1 MGIPDGQFA
10 LARLDAGEGPF
21 PGLVLP
27 GDRVLDLSATE
38 PSFPSLGT
46 ILETW
51 DESLDAIA
59 ALVSELPSDTRP
71 IASLRVLAPI
81 EPTAQILQSGANYR
95 KHVVELAVDARIGE
109 RPDMTIEE
117 LRAET
122 ERMMDERAATGEPYV
137 FLGSQAAV
145 CGPYDDV
152 LLPARGEQHDWE
164 LELAL
169 VIGRPARN
177 VSEAEAL
184 EHVAGY
190 TICNDVTT
198 RDLVRRLDMP
208 VIGSD
213 WLRSKNAPR
222 FLPTGPYLVP
232 SRFVADPNDLR
243 ITLRLNG
250 DVMQD
255 ESTADMM
262 FEVPRLVAYASSV
275 TQLRPGDLL
284 LTGSPA
290 GNGTHYGRFLRDGD
304 VMECEITGLGV
315 QRNRCRP
322 EATSSLDAAP
332 ATETLA

>member
-1 MGIPDGQFA
+1 VALPDGQFA
-10 LARLDAGEGPF
+10 VGRFDAGHGPF
-21 PGLVLP
+21 AGLVLP
-27 GDRVLDLSATE
+27 EDLVLDLSATD
-38 PSFPSLGT
+38 PSFSSLAA
-46 ILETW
+46 IWETW

-59 ALVSELPSDTRP
+59 ALASEPPPEARP
-71 IASLRVLAPI
+71 MAALRVLAPI

-95 KHVVELAVDARIGE
+95 KHVVELAVDAKIGE
-109 RPDMTIEE
+109 RPDMSVEE

-152 LLPARGEQHDWE
+152 RLHDWE

-169 VIGRPARN
+169 VIGRAARN
-177 VSEAEAL
+177 VSEADAL
-184 EHVAGY
+184 DHVAGY

-213 WLRSKNAPR
+213 WVRSKNAPT

-232 SRFVADPNDLR
+232 ARFVADPNDLR

-262 FEVPRLVAYASSV
+262 FRVPRLIAYASSV
-275 TQLRPGDLL
+275 VQLRPGDLL

-304 VMECEITGLGV
+304 VMESEITGLGT

-322 EATSSLDAAP
+322 VASGAGALVGTAEASA
-332 ATETLA
+332 